1 LGKKG
6 LARRVAE
13 SLTLTSDRRTDSMKS
28 FFGGSVVAAA
38 ALLAVSLGFHA
49 PPLAAETLLAEQAN
63 RRQEQEPKPV
73 KTSTGQQEKEQTR
86 SAVDDHA
93 EKAMP
98 AATKV
103 AAVPLVAPLVYEATA
118 YSRPGRGASG
128 MGVRAGTIAAD
139 PKVLPFGT
147 RVRLDAGQYS
157 GEYLVTDSGTA
168 IKGRKID
175 VWIPS
180 YSGACRFGR
189 RNVKL
194 MVLSYG
200 GKRRK

>member
-1 LGKKG
+1 
-6 LARRVAE
+6 
-13 SLTLTSDRRTDSMKS
+13 M
-28 FFGGSVVAAA
+28 
-38 ALLAVSLGFHA
+38 LLAVSLGFDA
-49 PPLAAETLLAEQAN
+49 RPLDAETLLAQQATAQ
-63 RRQEQEPKPV
+63 QEQEPKPA
-73 KTSTGQQEKEQTR
+73 KASTEQQQQQEKAQAPAR
-86 SAVDDHA
+86 DDHA
-93 EKAMP
+93 EKTLPVATTTTRTTTAP
-98 AATKV
+98 AAV
-103 AAVPLVAPLVYEATA
+103 ALTAPLVYEATA

-157 GEYLVTDSGTA
+157 GEYVVTDSGSA

>member
-1 LGKKG
+1 
-6 LARRVAE
+6 
-13 SLTLTSDRRTDSMKS
+13 MKS
-28 FFGGSVVAAA
+28 FFGGSVAVCAM
-38 ALLAVSLGFHA
+38 LLAVSLGFYA
-49 PPLAAETLLAEQAN
+49 RPLAAETLLASQATTQ
-63 RRQEQEPKPV
+63 QEQEPKPV
-73 KTSTGQQEKEQTR
+73 KPSTGQQEKAQALAT
-86 SAVDDHA
+86 DDHA
-93 EKAMP
+93 EKTLP
-98 AATKV
+98 AAATTTAP
-103 AAVPLVAPLVYEATA
+103 AAVALTAPLVYEATA

-157 GEYLVTDSGTA
+157 GEYVVTDSGTA

-194 MVLSYG
+194 AVLSYG